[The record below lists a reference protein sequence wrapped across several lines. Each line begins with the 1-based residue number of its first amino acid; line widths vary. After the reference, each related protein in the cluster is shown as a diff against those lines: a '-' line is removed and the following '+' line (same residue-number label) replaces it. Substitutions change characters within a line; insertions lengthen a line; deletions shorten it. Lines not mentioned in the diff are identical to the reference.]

1 MSKKNSNVNLR
12 DNFKNSDTIFQI
24 YLNFKKKIRNL
35 RSKVFAVAISGGSD
49 SLALAALAKLLS
61 QENNYKFYFVL
72 INHNIRKGSLSEA
85 NQVKKLL
92 KRKHINLIILNNKV
106 KISKNVQSEA
116 RIIRYNLLVNFCLKK
131 NIKTI
136 LTAHNLEDQVETF
149 FIRLSRGSG
158 LSGLSSMRQM
168 TKLHKKV
175 NLFRPLL
182 SIKKKYL
189 IKISKTTFGRYFKD
203 PSNKNPKFLRTK
215 IRSLQR
221 PLERSGIEYDQ
232 IIKSINNLAS
242 SNEVIDQYLEEI
254 FADIVIVTK
263 KQILID
269 FKKFRKFNLEIKI
282 KLINKCIKILKKN
295 YYNPRSKKVSFLISA
310 IEKHSFKKASL
321 GGCQFFKKK
330 DVLSL
335 MVEKSL

>member
-12 DNFKNSDTIFQI
+12 DIFKNSEKIFQI
-24 YLNFKKKIRNL
+24 YLDFKKKIRNL
-35 RSKVFAVAISGGSD
+35 RNKVFAVAISGGSD

-72 INHNIRKGSLSEA
+72 INHNIRKDSLSEA

-92 KRKHINLIILNNKV
+92 KRKNINLIILNNKV
-106 KISKNVQSEA
+106 KISKNVQGEA
-116 RIIRYNLLVNFCLKK
+116 RNVRYDLLVNFCLKK

-158 LSGLSSMRQM
+158 LTGLSSMRQM

-175 NLFRPLL
+175 NLYRPLL

-189 IKISKTTFGRYFKD
+189 IKISKITFGRYFKD
-203 PSNKNPKFLRTK
+203 PSNNNPKFLRTK

-242 SNEVIDQYLEEI
+242 SKSILEKYFSGIYKDLIKKKGMEI
-254 FADIVIVTK
+254 F
-263 KQILID
+263 ID
-269 FKKFRKFNLEIKI
+269 KKKFDVLNNEIKMNVVNRSI
-282 KLINKCIKILKKN
+282 KKLKKN
-295 YYNPRSKKVSFLISA
+295 YYNPRSKKVINLIL
-310 IEKHSFKKASL
+310 SFKRKNFKKSTL
-321 GGCQFFKKK
+321 GGCLFTIKK
-330 DVLSL
+330 DQICLKK
-335 MVEKSL
+335 EKK